1 MPPVRIHV
9 VVSGEVQGIGYRA
22 FIKRRAQSIG
32 VIGWIRNLENGSV
45 EAVFQGESD
54 IIEEVIA
61 ICNRGPV
68 FARVKNVQV
77 FKEEPRDDLSN
88 FSIIG

>member
-1 MPPVRIHV
+1 MPSVRVHV

-32 VIGWIRNLENGSV
+32 IIGWIRNLEDGNV

-54 IIEEVIA
+54 IIEEIIA
-61 ICNRGPV
+61 VCNRGPV

-77 FKEEPRDDLSN
+77 FKEEPRDDLTN
-88 FSIIG
+88 FSIIR

>member
-1 MPPVRIHV
+1 MPPVRVHV

-32 VIGWIRNLENGSV
+32 IIGWIRNLEDGNV

-54 IIEEVIA
+54 IIEEIIA
-61 ICNRGPV
+61 VCNRGPV

-77 FKEEPRDDLSN
+77 FKEEPRDNLTN
-88 FSIIG
+88 FSIIR